1 MNTPLEAFV
10 SGRRG
15 QLALNS
21 KDLAEWMGVDNDKI
35 VGALTIQ
42 NSVRPESWLIGNCWN
57 ESKAYRLN
65 HADGTFK
72 TIRSFWISES
82 VAMDL
87 CRRFRKSLLP
97 NLREVFAQA
106 REDDLAR
113 QLAFAGGVR
122 NEHMEKW
129 T

>member
-57 ESKAYRLN
+57 ESKAYCLN

-97 NLREVFAQA
+97 NLRAVFAQA

-122 NEHMEKW
+122 NEHMEMW

>member
-1 MNTPLEAFV
+1 MNTTLKAFV

-35 VGALTIQ
+35 VGTLTIQ
-42 NSVRPESWLIGNCWN
+42 NSVRQESWLIGNCWN
-57 ESKAYRLN
+57 ESRTYRLN

-82 VAMDL
+82 VAMGL

-113 QLAFAGGVR
+113 QLAFAGVQSVW
-122 NEHMEKW
+122 MEVAA
-129 T
+129 

>member
-1 MNTPLEAFV
+1 MNTTLEAFV

-42 NSVRPESWLIGNCWN
+42 NSVRPESWFIGNCWN
-57 ESKAYRLN
+57 ESKTYRLN

-97 NLREVFAQA
+97 SLREVFAQA